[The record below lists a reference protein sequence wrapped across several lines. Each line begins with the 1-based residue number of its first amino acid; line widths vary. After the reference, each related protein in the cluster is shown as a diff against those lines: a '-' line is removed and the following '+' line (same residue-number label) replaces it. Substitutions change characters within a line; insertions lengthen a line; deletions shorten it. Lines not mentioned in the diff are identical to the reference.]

1 MATNGERYI
10 TKSKRTFNDRKGS
23 YDFWAQA
30 NPQNTIDNAPNYSGG
45 IYDIYN
51 KYVGWQFPKH
61 DMSSLGTEKIVKALD
76 YYQQYVNE
84 GGNPSDEKLEKELK
98 SIVGGGNFENKM
110 AYLDYVIDLNAAKT
124 GFDSSGTHYTTNED
138 GTVTPVSSDSS
149 GFNSGLDY
157 YKQLIEDSLATNK
170 NSEFAKQYQADM
182 YSNINSYEQATNAT
196 LASAELDAYRML
208 GQQQLQLENQI
219 ASERMQAL
227 KAGTTSAQLASRELA
242 NMFAAQ
248 SSAQQIAQ
256 NVLGRRADVANTY
269 NQQRAGVVDS
279 MYNMLANNQTTAAN
293 AYAQLGAAQAS
304 YNSYM
309 QQPWAQYQSLMGT
322 YNKYGDSLLT
332 AMGLDKQK

>member
-1 MATNGERYI
+1 MATRYQE
-10 TKSKRTFNDRKGS
+10 SLVNR
-23 YDFWAQA
+23 
-30 NPQNTIDNAPNYSGG
+30 NYMAKPSNE
-45 IYDIYN
+45 Y
-51 KYVGWQFPKH
+51 P
-61 DMSSLGTEKIVKALD
+61 S
-76 YYQQYVNE
+76 YVNPITGKTE
-84 GGNPSDEKLEKELK
+84 YINFDTVGGADGYYFNNLFRRGTANEVAAAVKHIMETGNYDEDKIKQALKKAGFNSKSGTKLDTIIEDAKTYINKLGYNTEDITNAILEKEAE
-98 SIVGGGNFENKM
+98 G
-110 AYLDYVIDLNAAKT
+110 T
-124 GFDSSGTHYTTNED
+124 SGYD
-138 GTVTPVSSDSS
+138 
-149 GFNSGLDY
+149 SGLDY

-256 NVLGRRADVANTY
+256 NVLGRRADTANTF

-309 QQPWAQYQSLMGT
+309 QQPYASYDALMSYYKKDPQAILKATG
-322 YNKYGDSLLT
+322 
-332 AMGLDKQK
+332 MDK

>member
-1 MATNGERYI
+1 MADIRITQSGREFNTNKGAGSSAGFFGAI
-10 TKSKRTFNDRKGS
+10 TSKEQPKFRKGD
-23 YDFWAQA
+23 YADW
-30 NPQNTIDNAPNYSGG
+30 NIPE
-45 IYDIYN
+45 
-51 KYVGWQFPKH
+51 H
-61 DMSSLGTEKIVKALD
+61 DMASLSKKKIEKALD
-76 YYQQYVNE
+76 YYIQYKNTQD
-84 GGNPSDEKLEKELK
+84 P
-98 SIVGGGNFENKM
+98 ITFENNLRDILGQTNIDNKL
-110 AYLDYVIDLNAAKT
+110 AYLDYVIDKNIDKT
-124 GFDSSGTHYTTNED
+124 GFDSSGKKYVANENGEMVPTN
-138 GTVTPVSSDSS
+138 SSSMGYD
-149 GFNSGLDY
+149 SGLDY

-256 NVLGRRADVANTY
+256 NVLGRRADTANTF

-309 QQPWAQYQSLMGT
+309 QQPYASYDALMKSYNQYGSNLE
-322 YNKYGDSLLT
+322 K
-332 AMGLDKQK
+332 AMGYKQQ